1 MSETVRFFLLQLSLI
16 SVVLILHTY
25 LGLHIIRRTLVFSD
39 LALDQLA
46 ALGAI
51 VGTMLNIEYGTPYSY
66 VISLG
71 AVLIGALLLA
81 VIKPKNL
88 TIPREAVIGIIY
100 ALTLIACLML
110 TDRLPQGDALLSKT
124 LSGYMAW
131 INWTLVG
138 VTAAVYIL
146 LLIFHYMFR
155 KQFISLVD
163 KPGEL
168 KNVGLWDFLFF
179 ATQGIITVL
188 IVPIAGVFLAYVF
201 LMIPA
206 AIAAM
211 FTRKWVLGVLLGWGI
226 GMLACT
232 LGLTASFQY
241 DWPYSPSLVLALGC
255 FFIGAIVVRCLIP
268 KNNTSLP
275 ESASSCPNT

>member
-1 MSETVRFFLLQLSLI
+1 MSETTRFFLVQLSLI

-51 VGTMLNIEYGTPYSY
+51 VGTMLNIEYGTPFSY

-71 AVLIGALLLA
+71 AVLIGALLLS
-81 VIKPKNL
+81 VIKPKNPA
-88 TIPREAVIGIIY
+88 IPREAVIGIIY

-110 TDRLPQGDALLSKT
+110 TDRLPQGDALLTKT

-131 INWTLVG
+131 VNWNLVS
-138 VTAAVYIL
+138 VTAAVYVL
-146 LLIFHYMFR
+146 LLIFHYLFR

-163 KPGEL
+163 NPGGI
-168 KNVGLWDFLFF
+168 NHTALWDFLFF
-179 ATQGIITVL
+179 ATQGVITVL

-211 FTRKWVLGVLLGWGI
+211 FTRKWVLGVLLGWGF

-232 LGLTASFQY
+232 LGLTASFHY

-255 FFIGAIVVRCLIP
+255 FFIGAIAIRCVLPP
-268 KNNTSLP
+268 KNVSLAENSSLCQNT
-275 ESASSCPNT
+275 